1 MAKVYATGRR
11 KTAIAKVWLENG
23 NGQLTINGQSLDQWL
38 GGHDSIKKR
47 VMQPLHVAKQESSV
61 NIIVKTLGG
70 GYSAQA
76 DAARHG
82 ISRALVAYDEQFRTI
97 LKPHGLLTRDA
108 RSVEKKNTERKK
120 QENLL
125 NSQNVNFFNFDRNLK
140 RFSEKDNWKFQ
151 KIFLLYLFKGSD
163 FIASFFMPNILAFY
177 ITHLFIISH
186 IPKHILKLNT

>member
-47 VMQPLHVAKQESSV
+47 VMQPLHVAKQETSV
-61 NIIVKTLGG
+61 NIVVKTLGG

-108 RSVEKKNTERKK
+108 RSVERKK
-120 QENLL
+120 YGKKKARKSSQFSKDFSFAYFKRRQICLL
-125 NSQNVNFFNFDRNLK
+125 
-140 RFSEKDNWKFQ
+140 
-151 KIFLLYLFKGSD
+151 FLLSILFT
-163 FIASFFMPNILAFY
+163 FCI
-177 ITHLFIISH
+177 
-186 IPKHILKLNT
+186 